1 MEVNLYSLCVAD
13 YDLSV
18 TNITMK
24 LIAFITTGMM
34 ATALVAADA
43 KKTPGYD
50 DTPVIPGQ
58 KWKVHDNTRPHPPIV
73 KPDPS
78 PTMGAKPPEGAVVL
92 FGGTDL
98 SKWKSAK
105 GEAPWKV
112 ENGYMEVNGK
122 GTVLTKDGFGSMQL
136 HVEFASPKEV
146 KGESQGR
153 GNSGVFLMG
162 MYEVQVLDSYNNLT
176 YADGQ
181 CASLYGQ
188 WPPDKNVSLP
198 PGEWQTY
205 DITFEAPK
213 FKDGKL
219 LEPGYVTVVHNG
231 VKVHD
236 RRKLNGPSGHR
247 STPEYKAHADKMP
260 ISLQDHGNPVRFRNI
275 WLKEL
280 K

>member
-1 MEVNLYSLCVAD
+1 MKRLQQLLAAAAALAVAHSLH
-13 YDLSV
+13 
-18 TNITMK
+18 
-24 LIAFITTGMM
+24 
-34 ATALVAADA
+34 AADA
-43 KKTPGYD
+43 KKSPGYD

-58 KWKVHDNTRPHPPIV
+58 TWKVHDSKRPHPPVV
-73 KPDPS
+73 KPEAS
-78 PTMGAKPPEGAVVL
+78 PTLGAKPPAGATVL
-92 FGGTDL
+92 FDGADL

-105 GEAPWKV
+105 GDAPWKV
-112 ENGYMEVNGK
+112 ENGYAEVNGK
-122 GTVLTKDGFGSMQL
+122 GQITTKDGFGSMRL
-136 HVEFASPKEV
+136 HIEFASPKEV

-162 MYEVQVLDSYNNLT
+162 MYEVQVLDSYENVT

-188 WPPDKNVSLP
+188 WPPDKNVCLP

-219 LEPGYVTVVHNG
+219 VEPGYVTVIHNG

-247 STPEYKAHADKMP
+247 SVVAYKAHADKLP
-260 ISLQDHGNPVRFRNI
+260 ISLQDHGNPVRFRNM
-275 WLKEL
+275 WLEEIK
-280 K
+280 

>member
-1 MEVNLYSLCVAD
+1 MKQLPQLLAAAVFAVTFSL
-13 YDLSV
+13 
-18 TNITMK
+18 T
-24 LIAFITTGMM
+24 
-34 ATALVAADA
+34 AADA
-43 KKTPGYD
+43 KKSPGYD

-58 KWKVHDNTRPHPPIV
+58 TWKVHDSKRPHPPVV
-73 KPDPS
+73 KPGKS
-78 PTMGAKPPEGAVVL
+78 PTLGAKPSATAVVL
-92 FGGTDL
+92 FDGTDL

-105 GEAPWKV
+105 GDAPWKV

-122 GTVLTKDGFGSMQL
+122 GQITTKQTFGSAKIHL
-136 HVEFASPKEV
+136 EFATPKVV
-146 KGESQGR
+146 KGEGQGR

-162 MYEVQVLDSYNNLT
+162 IYEVQVLDSYENVT

-188 WPPDKNVSLP
+188 WPPDKNASLP

-213 FKDGKL
+213 FADGKL
-219 LEPGYVTVVHNG
+219 VEPAYVTVVHNG

-236 RRKLNGPSGHR
+236 RRKFNGPSGHR
-247 STPEYKAHADKMP
+247 NVVAYKAHGDKLS
-260 ISLQDHGNPVRFRNI
+260 ISLQDHGDPVRFRNF
-275 WLKEL
+275 WVEEL